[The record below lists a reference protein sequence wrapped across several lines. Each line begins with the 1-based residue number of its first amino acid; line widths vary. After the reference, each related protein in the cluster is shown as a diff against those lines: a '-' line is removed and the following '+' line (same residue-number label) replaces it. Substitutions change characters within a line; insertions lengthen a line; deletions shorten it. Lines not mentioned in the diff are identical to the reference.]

1 MAPPPEFAEVEPDL
15 RAQETESLVMELSG
29 TLREGATIESPTAPP
44 EQLSGGGLFGRTGR
58 HGLVQYVQKRS
69 VVCRNRV
76 LRGTAHVFF
85 ERIPVNAG

>member
-44 EQLSGGGLFGRTGR
+44 EQ
-58 HGLVQYVQKRS
+58 
-69 VVCRNRV
+69 
-76 LRGTAHVFF
+76 
-85 ERIPVNAG
+85 